1 MAYRRN
7 FYYDQ
12 SVYINGTEVKG
23 VQSFDGNW
31 SVPNTPMLAAGYEYI
46 GTEIEGELVG
56 DVSVSRRIVSN
67 TDPITG
73 LIGSPVSGYL
83 LYGAN
88 HAQNKS
94 FNFNQGYITSF
105 ESSCSIGEVATSDF
119 SITAY
124 GGIGSG
130 DITDTSYNPITPKV
144 ATADSMTLNTTFG
157 STNAIQSYDF
167 DLSLN
172 VRPIY
177 KMGDMFV
184 PSDFEIQTPIVSRI
198 NFELFANEYEIKNLL
213 DAICST
219 DFIENL
225 SITLNEKC
233 DGPEIIS
240 FSFDDAELVDSS
252 ISANIGNNLS
262 VNLGFEK
269 YYSTVEEAKSGI
281 FG

>member
-1 MAYRRN
+1 MAYGRN
-7 FYYDQ
+7 IYYDQ
-12 SVYINGTEVKG
+12 SVYINGSEIKG

-31 SVPNTPMLAAGYEYI
+31 SVPNTPMLAAGYEFV

-56 DVSVSRRIVSN
+56 EVSVSRQIVSSS
-67 TDPITG
+67 DPIPN
-73 LIGSPVSGYL
+73 LIGSPINGYL
-83 LYGAN
+83 LYGPN
-88 HAQNKS
+88 HSRNKS

-105 ESSCSIGEVATSDF
+105 QSSCAVGEVATSDF
-119 SITAY
+119 SLTAY

-130 DITDTSYNPITPKV
+130 NITNTSYTPITPTV
-144 ATADSMTLNTTFG
+144 ALANSMTLNTSFG

-184 PSDFEIQTPIVSRI
+184 PSDFEIESPLASKV
-198 NFELFANEYEIKNLL
+198 NFTITADEYEIKNLFNS
-213 DAICST
+213 ICST

-233 DGPEIIS
+233 DGPEITS
-240 FSFDDAELVDSS
+240 FSFNGAKLVDSS
-252 ISANIGNNLS
+252 ISADIGNNLTI
-262 VNLGFEK
+262 NLGYEK
-269 YYSTVEEAKSGI
+269 YYSNASDAKNSI
-281 FG
+281 FS